1 MRSLAVFDLSSTS
14 NKHKKNGYMTLKRAG
29 LLHCQYKILT
39 KKNDTPLDGNKYC
52 YVICASSF
60 GQDLV
65 LTK

>member
-39 KKNDTPLDGNKYC
+39 KKMIHLLMEINIVMLF
-52 YVICASSF
+52 VHQF
-60 GQDLV
+60 LV
-65 LTK
+65 KILYWKN